1 MRKIESGFILVL
13 FIAII
18 FPMSSF
24 ALEDKGDVAI
34 RDSVFTYKPK
44 IGGLIRGKFEYEPEI
59 GSYRFQVRNARVSLK
74 GWVAPVVD
82 YKAEIDLCDEGVIK
96 VLDVYGR
103 VHIKD
108 VIELTLGQMRVPFS
122 VDASRS
128 PAMLFFA
135 NRSFI
140 AKQVGNV
147 RDVGFKAGYL
157 PKGLPLLIEAGI
169 FNGSGLTNQKV
180 WHKELS
186 FSGKVNYKYKGF
198 KFEVG
203 GQSIIPDSV
212 RMNIFDTSISWS
224 DSHFD
229 IEGEYMYKHYARN
242 SFPDVHGYNF
252 MFNYTHPIKKIF
264 NSITYGL
271 RFDGITDHS
280 NGIREEDTK
289 QLIISDYARKRL
301 TGGITLSFVRRF
313 QADIRLNYEKYF
325 YADNAVI
332 KDADRDKLVVEL
344 MVCF

>member
-1 MRKIESGFILVL
+1 MKKIKTGFILIL
-13 FIAII
+13 LIAII

-24 ALEDKGDVAI
+24 AKEDKDDDAI
-34 RDSVFTYKPK
+34 RDSVFTYRPK

-59 GSYRFQVRNARVSLK
+59 GSYRFQVRNARVSVK
-74 GWVAPVVD
+74 GWVAPIVD

-108 VIELTLGQMRVPFS
+108 VVELTLGQMRVPFS

-128 PAMLFFA
+128 PSVLFFA

-147 RDVGFKAGYL
+147 RDVGFKAGYM
-157 PKGLPLLIEAGI
+157 PAGLPLLIEAGI

-186 FSGKVNYKYKGF
+186 FSGKANYTYKGF
-198 KFEVG
+198 KLEVG

-212 RMNIFDTSISWS
+212 RINLFDTSLSWR
-224 DSHFD
+224 DSYFH
-229 IEGEYMYKHYARN
+229 IEGEYMYKHYTKD
-242 SFPDVHGYNF
+242 SFSNVHGYNF
-252 MFNYTHPIKKIF
+252 MVNYTHPIKKIF

-280 NGIREEDTK
+280 NGIRDKDTK
-289 QLIISDYARKRL
+289 ALHIDDSARKRL

-325 YADNAVI
+325 YSDNAVI
-332 KDADRDKLVVEL
+332 KDSEMDKLVVEL